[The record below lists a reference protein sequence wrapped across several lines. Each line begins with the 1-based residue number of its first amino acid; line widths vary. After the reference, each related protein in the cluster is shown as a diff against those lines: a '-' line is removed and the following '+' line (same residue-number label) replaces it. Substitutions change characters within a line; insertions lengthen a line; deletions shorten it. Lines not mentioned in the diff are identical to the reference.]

1 MLGGGQRGRI
11 RREGGGRRGRVRR
24 VAGMGGVWEVG
35 EFEERAQTKPIPALV
50 AEMKLEDK

>member
-1 MLGGGQRGRI
+1 
-11 RREGGGRRGRVRR
+11 
-24 VAGMGGVWEVG
+24 MGGVWEVG